1 MNDFMNEQ
9 YILTCQYKFL
19 LLSQYDVLDENIIHF
34 VAVNLI
40 GRVVK
45 DLFKRVYSLNS
56 VNSNC
61 SDVWRESP
69 NDTIICMTRNTAE
82 PNFND
87 KHRHSNRVVA
97 SQAELSVTKSV
108 SVKSGECAF
117 FNSISSVMR

>member
-40 GRVVK
+40 GRGVK

-61 SDVWRESP
+61 SDV
-69 NDTIICMTRNTAE
+69 
-82 PNFND
+82 
-87 KHRHSNRVVA
+87 
-97 SQAELSVTKSV
+97 
-108 SVKSGECAF
+108 
-117 FNSISSVMR
+117 

>member
-61 SDVWRESP
+61 SDV
-69 NDTIICMTRNTAE
+69 
-82 PNFND
+82 
-87 KHRHSNRVVA
+87 
-97 SQAELSVTKSV
+97 
-108 SVKSGECAF
+108 
-117 FNSISSVMR
+117 